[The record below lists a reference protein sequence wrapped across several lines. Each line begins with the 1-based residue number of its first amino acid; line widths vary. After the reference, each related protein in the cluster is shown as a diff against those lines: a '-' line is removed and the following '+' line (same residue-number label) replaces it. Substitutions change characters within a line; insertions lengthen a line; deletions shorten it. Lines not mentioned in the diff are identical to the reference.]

1 MRYTKEDR
9 NNIAAA
15 FEAAQAVLWDGVT
28 GLPLRLVYRGKHIGT
43 SKWIC
48 HCLGYLQARG
58 MSGAEEA
65 SRIVYLRLHPCT
77 TMEEWLHDSGVPT
90 IERQPANMQHHRHE
104 WLSLLVKEFS
114 DSGADS

>member
-1 MRYTKEDR
+1 MHYTKEDR

-15 FEAAQAVLWDGVT
+15 FEAAQAVLWDGVV
-28 GLPLRLVYRGKHIGT
+28 GKPSPLVVPGKYIGT
-43 SKWIC
+43 NKWIC
-48 HCLGYLQARG
+48 HCLSYLHARG

-77 TMEEWLHDSGVPT
+77 TMEEWLHGKGVPS
-90 IERQPANMQHHRHE
+90 IDRQSANMQHHRHE

-114 DSGADS
+114 DSGADA